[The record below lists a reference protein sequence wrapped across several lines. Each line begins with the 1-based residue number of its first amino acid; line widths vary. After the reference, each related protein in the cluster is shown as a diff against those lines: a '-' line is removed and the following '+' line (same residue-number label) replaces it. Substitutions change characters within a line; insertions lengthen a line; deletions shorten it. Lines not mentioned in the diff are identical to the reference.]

1 MGSWL
6 LESGIQQVRYL
17 LLAALLL
24 LAVPAQAQDELLQR
38 NQARQFESQ
47 VVRVLPRR
55 NDGTTAQTGFGIIV
69 GQRGSLLI
77 VAVPA
82 HVVWDSANQL
92 TDRPMVRFRA
102 DRFTDIAARR
112 FPRQSQPD
120 DLALLEV
127 PLPAGMTVPRAT
139 IVPDTVLATRFVF
152 AIGAGD
158 DWEVSARA
166 GTFGGVEQ
174 NRQWRFG
181 SLNITPGTSGGAIVT
196 SDGIAA
202 MVLTTTGNR
211 SFALPA
217 SRIREV
223 FAAWDR
229 QASLLLD
236 SVSRRPGE
244 LLRDC
249 TRCPELVVVPS
260 GSFTMG
266 SPLDEDGR
274 AQDEGPQ
281 RPVTI
286 RGFAAGRYEVT
297 VEEWGACVDARGC
310 QGYRP
315 ESDGSGRGNLPIVG
329 VNWDQA
335 QSYIAWLSS
344 QTGFRYRLLTE
355 AEWEYATRAGTTTRF
370 WRGNSDRSI
379 PGHFNIGWIDP
390 TLGTPRSAIP
400 VGQFG
405 NNSFGLSDVHGNVAE
420 WVQDCFGSYSNAPRD
435 GSAVETPRCNRR
447 VLRGGSFFD
456 PPEGVRSAR
465 RDSLPANTSGPG
477 IGFRVARDL

>member
-55 NDGTTAQTGFGIIV
+55 NDGTTAQAGFGIIV
-69 GQRGSLLI
+69 GQRGNLLI

-82 HVVWDSANQL
+82 HVVWDSADEL

-102 DRFTDIAARR
+102 DRLTDIAARR
-112 FPRQSQPD
+112 FNRRLPPPD

-217 SRIREV
+217 SRMGVRRTK
-223 FAAWDR
+223 DR
-229 QASLLLD
+229 SGR
-236 SVSRRPGE
+236 SRSE
-244 LLRDC
+244 A
-249 TRCPELVVVPS
+249 
-260 GSFTMG
+260 
-266 SPLDEDGR
+266 SPLDDMRSRSRSG
-274 AQDEGPQ
+274 GPVSTLAVVKVIA
-281 RPVTI
+281 PNPTVVGEETCLSWASI
-286 RGFAAGRYEVT
+286 GTKHNLTSLGFPHKLAF
-297 VEEWGACVDARGC
+297 D
-310 QGYRP
+310 
-315 ESDGSGRGNLPIVG
+315 IV
-329 VNWDQA
+329 
-335 QSYIAWLSS
+335 S
-344 QTGFRYRLLTE
+344 
-355 AEWEYATRAGTTTRF
+355 
-370 WRGNSDRSI
+370 
-379 PGHFNIGWIDP
+379 
-390 TLGTPRSAIP
+390 
-400 VGQFG
+400 
-405 NNSFGLSDVHGNVAE
+405 
-420 WVQDCFGSYSNAPRD
+420 
-435 GSAVETPRCNRR
+435 
-447 VLRGGSFFD
+447 
-456 PPEGVRSAR
+456 
-465 RDSLPANTSGPG
+465 
-477 IGFRVARDL
+477 